1 MATTTLIGALLVA
14 AGLIYMALAAIFRG
28 RMTDPHASANDPA
41 GRTLEPRRRG
51 MGFLGL
57 KANWP
62 GLLIAA
68 IGVILLLA
76 PAFSG

>member
-1 MATTTLIGALLVA
+1 MATTTFIGALLVA
-14 AGLIYMALAAIFRG
+14 AGLVYMALAAIFRG
-28 RMTDPHASANDPA
+28 RMTDPHASAGDPA

-62 GLLIAA
+62 GLLIVV
-68 IGVILLLA
+68 IGVIFLLI
-76 PAFSG
+76 PAVQG